1 MSKQRVFGLDLLR
14 VIACYMV
21 IQVHAGEFFYIGEEG
36 AFLGGDDSFWV
47 NLYNSL
53 CRTAVPLFVMITGY
67 FILPVKEELG
77 VFLKKRFTR
86 VLIPFIIWCALY
98 AFYQYFRGQ
107 VGLDTAFIN
116 ILKIPVNFGV
126 EVGHLW
132 YVYMLIGLYL
142 FFPLISPWLN
152 MASKKGIQFYLAIW
166 IVSLCLPYIHQIFPE
181 VLGECFWNQT
191 PMLYYFSGFLGYAIL
206 AFYIKKFWSE
216 KKSWHLPVGGL
227 LIVVGYAITYLV
239 FAYRATTAQLVSE
252 VELSWGF
259 ETINV
264 GMMSLGIF
272 LVVKN
277 IQSSSSSA
285 LNNLIT
291 SISNMSYGMYLV
303 HIMILNVFYSLFDG
317 MIGSVAIKLP
327 VIAVCCFICSYLVIK
342 VLSYLPKSKY
352 LIG

>member
-1 MSKQRVFGLDLLR
+1 MGKHRIFGLDLLR

-21 IQVHAGEFFYIGEEG
+21 IQVHSGEFFYIGEG
-36 AFLGGDDSFWV
+36 GTFLGGDDSFWV
-47 NLYNSL
+47 NIYNSL

-67 FILPVKEELG
+67 FMLPVKDELS

-86 VLIPFIIWCALY
+86 VIIPFVIWCMLY
-98 AFYQYFRGQ
+98 AFYFYFRGQ
-107 VGLDTAFIN
+107 SDLETTFIN

-142 FFPLISPWLN
+142 FFPIISPWLN
-152 MASKKGIQFYLAIW
+152 VAPKKGIEFYLVIW
-166 IVSLCLPYIHQIFPE
+166 SVSLCLPYIHKVFPA

-191 PMLYYFSGFLGYAIL
+191 PLLYYFSGFLGYAIL
-206 AFYIKKFWSE
+206 AFYIKKFWAE
-216 KKSWHLPVGGL
+216 KKNWHLPVGGL
-227 LIVVGYAITYLV
+227 LILVGYIITVWV
-239 FAYRATTAQLVSE
+239 FADLANSSQMVWE

-264 GMMSLGIF
+264 AMMSLGLF
-272 LVVKN
+272 LVIKN
-277 IQSSSSSA
+277 IQSSSNRT

-291 SISNMSYGMYLV
+291 SISNMSYGMYLI
-303 HIMILNVFYSLFDG
+303 HIMILNVFYSLLNG
-317 MIGSVAIKLP
+317 MIDSVAIKLP
-327 VIAVCCFICSYLVIK
+327 LIALCCFVCSYLVIK
-342 VLSYLPKSKY
+342 LLSYLPKSKY